1 MGNNMGYVNIG
12 FIEYCQAGEKT
23 IRTTK
28 KFIKDLNN
36 ILEKMNSINR
46 SKDSTFIEL
55 NQQGYDLIERWVSDV
70 QLATDCLD
78 VKSLMREVYVM
89 LEKANKRYDRD
100 IEDLFNDDPDLD
112 S

>member
-1 MGNNMGYVNIG
+1 MGYVNIG

-55 NQQGYDLIERWVSDV
+55 NHKGYDLIDKWVSDLN
-70 QLATDCLD
+70 LATECLD
-78 VKSLMREVYVM
+78 IKELMREVYVM
-89 LEKANKRYDRD
+89 LDKTNKKYDPG
-100 IEDLFNDDPDLD
+100 IEDLFDDDHD
-112 S
+112 MDQ

>member
-1 MGNNMGYVNIG
+1 MGYVNIG

-23 IRTTK
+23 IRSTK
-28 KFIKDLNN
+28 KFIKDLNK

-46 SKDSTFIEL
+46 SKDSAFIEL

-78 VKSLMREVYVM
+78 VKAVMRDVHIM
-89 LEKANKRYDRD
+89 LDKANKRYDRD
-100 IEDLFNDDPDLD
+100 IGDLFGDDHDVE
-112 S
+112 

>member
-1 MGNNMGYVNIG
+1 MGYVNIG

-28 KFIKDLNN
+28 KFIKDLNT
-36 ILEKMNSINR
+36 ILEKMNSINQ

-55 NQQGYDLIERWVSDV
+55 NQQGYELIEKWVSDV

-78 VKSLMREVYVM
+78 VKAIMRDVYVM
-89 LEKANKRYDRD
+89 LDKANNRYDKD
-100 IEDLFNDDPDLD
+100 IDDLFNDKYDLD
-112 S
+112 T

>member
-1 MGNNMGYVNIG
+1 MGYVNIG

-23 IRTTK
+23 IRSTK
-28 KFIKDLNN
+28 KFVIDLKN
-36 ILEKMNSINR
+36 ILEKMNTVNR

-55 NQQGYDLIERWVSDV
+55 NQQGYDLIEKWVSDV

-78 VKSLMREVYVM
+78 IKAIMCEVYVM
-89 LEKANKRYDRD
+89 LDKTNKRYNKDMD
-100 IEDLFNDDPDLD
+100 DLFSDDDHDLD

>member
-1 MGNNMGYVNIG
+1 MGYVNIG

-23 IRTTK
+23 IRSTK
-28 KFIKDLNN
+28 KFIKDLNK

-55 NQQGYDLIERWVSDV
+55 NQQGYNLIEKWVSDV

-78 VKSLMREVYVM
+78 IKEIMGEVYI
-89 LEKANKRYDRD
+89 LLDKANKRHDRD
-100 IEDLFNDDPDLD
+100 IEDIFTDDSDLD